1 VILAER
7 AEVPPVTTNDAATEG
22 REVSFSW
29 LLDLEQ
35 IDRDLFRA
43 QSPHYTGRP
52 NLFGGQVAAQA
63 LRAAA
68 TTSDPDHLPHS
79 FHLYFLRPGRVG
91 QPVILD
97 VSRVRDGRS
106 FTTRN
111 VVARQEGE
119 AILTMSASFHKEEPG
134 VADYSP
140 PATMVP
146 PPEEGAAEPL
156 HQAQWASGYAP
167 LDLIKLP
174 PADDDDPRVPHVRS
188 WIRFHDALG
197 DDPVVHAC
205 GFAYFTDTQTGSAP
219 AMASGMAQGSYMMTS
234 LDHALHFHR
243 PIRADEWSLV
253 DFEPV
258 SVGRGRGMT
267 RGTIH
272 ALDGHLGATVQQELL
287 MRELSGDRRPS
298 APPVDPVLGP

>member
-1 VILAER
+1 
-7 AEVPPVTTNDAATEG
+7 VTPDGDTTGGGDGPGGEIP
-22 REVSFSW
+22 FSW
-29 LLDLEQ
+29 LLDLER
-35 IDRDLFRA
+35 IDPDLFRA
-43 QSPHYTGRP
+43 RSPHYEGRP
-52 NLFGGQVAAQA
+52 NLFGGQVAAQS

-68 TTSDPDHLPHS
+68 LTTDPDHLPHS

-91 QPVILD
+91 QPVLLE

-119 AILTMSASFHKEEPG
+119 AILTMSASFHREEPG

-140 PATMVP
+140 PATPFP
-146 PPEEGAAEPL
+146 PPDEDTAVPL
-156 HQAQWASGYAP
+156 HQAEWATGYAP
-167 LDLIKLP
+167 LDVIRLP
-174 PADDDDPRVPHVRS
+174 ASPGDDPRVPHVRS
-188 WIRFHDALG
+188 WIRFHDGLD

-205 GFAYFTDTQTGSAP
+205 GFAYLTDTQTGTAP
-219 AMASGMAQGSYMMTS
+219 GSASGLEHGSYMMTS

-272 ALDGHLGATVQQELL
+272 ALDGRLGASVQQELL
-287 MRELSGDRRPS
+287 MRELSPERRAS
-298 APPVDPVLGP
+298 APPSDPLLG